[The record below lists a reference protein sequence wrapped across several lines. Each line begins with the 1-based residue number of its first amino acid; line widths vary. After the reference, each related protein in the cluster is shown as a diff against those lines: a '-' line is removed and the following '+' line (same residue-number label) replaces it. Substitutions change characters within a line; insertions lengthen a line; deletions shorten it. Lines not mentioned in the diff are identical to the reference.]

1 MKLKRLQL
9 IDSGEK
15 ETSRFK
21 SLEPFNQE
29 FVKPADSEYINTICL
44 VGVNGSGKSNLLELI
59 AEIFFYLESAFLKYF
74 PKNVT
79 SRFKIQF
86 EIEYILTT
94 DNDEKIVKITKHKNK
109 KVEYSLWDKGGEFV
123 KVEDP
128 KIQVSLL
135 PRKIIG
141 YSSGLNE
148 TLSVPFKLS
157 RGYYS
162 DEVGIQANPKSTSKI
177 QPKDVYPPRLMY
189 LDNEINSFIIIS
201 NFLFKSKEDLKV
213 FSDLLRINSLHS
225 FRIIIQFNHTAAPKG
240 GILRTP
246 ELEEYV
252 NQLVK
257 CSTTSCYLKD
267 TDSWVLDFL
276 NGTETRKAFE
286 FYFKSAIGLFTAL
299 YKLSLL
305 NPLCVKGRENRK
317 WAISN
322 DIFPPDKAF
331 RIEQLKLIID
341 NPTDV
346 IDYSGISDGEHQFIH
361 VVGSAMLFDE
371 KGILYLLDEPE
382 THYNPK
388 WRAEFI
394 TSINGAVKNHPQ
406 EFVITTHSPFL
417 LSDTRG
423 FNVFVFRR
431 DGDRVWFEPIGFET
445 FGSSF
450 QVLLKQAF
458 SRDVLIS
465 EMALEE
471 IKAIEKETDLSELI
485 NRTATLGDSYEK
497 QFLVEKINKLILE
510 KKQK

>member
-15 ETSRFK
+15 GSSRFK

-29 FVKPADSEYINTICL
+29 FIKPIDNDYLNTICL

-59 AEIFFYLESAFLKYF
+59 AEIFFFLEGAFLKYF
-74 PKNVT
+74 PKNAT
-79 SRFKIQF
+79 GRFKIQF
-86 EIEYILTT
+86 EIEYILEIDSVET
-94 DNDEKIVKITKHKNK
+94 IVKIEKHKNK
-109 KVEYSLWDKGGEFV
+109 KVVYYILDEAGVFL
-123 KVEDP
+123 KVDDP
-128 KIQVSLL
+128 KVQVSLL
-135 PRKIIG
+135 PAKIIG

-157 RGYYS
+157 RAYYS
-162 DEVGIQANPKSTSKI
+162 DEVGIQANPKSKGKI
-177 QPKDVYPPRLMY
+177 AAKDVYPPRQMY
-189 LDNEINSFIIIS
+189 LDNEINSFIITA
-201 NFLFKSKEDLKV
+201 NFLFKSEKELSV
-213 FSDLLRINSLHS
+213 FSELLRIKSLHS
-225 FRIIIQFNHTAAPKG
+225 FRIIIQFNHPAAPKG

-252 NQLVK
+252 QQLVN
-257 CSTTSCYLKD
+257 CSTTNNYIKE
-267 TDSWVLDFL
+267 TDSWTLDYY
-276 NGTETRKAFE
+276 NDIETRKAFQY
-286 FYFKSAIGLFTAL
+286 YFKTPMGLFSAL

-317 WAISN
+317 WAIRN

-331 RIEQLKLIID
+331 RIEQLRLNII
-341 NPTDV
+341 NPNDV

-361 VVGSAMLFDE
+361 IVGSAMLFDE
-371 KGILYLLDEPE
+371 KNILYLLDEPE

-394 TSINGAVKNHPQ
+394 TSINGAVKYRPQ
-406 EFVITTHSPFL
+406 EFLITTHSPFL

-458 SRDVLIS
+458 NRDILIS

-471 IKAIEKETDLSELI
+471 IKDIEKETDLPTLI
-485 NRTATLGDSYEK
+485 NRTSALGESYEK
-497 QFLVEKINKLILE
+497 QFLVEKINELILE
-510 KKQK
+510 NKRK

>member
-1 MKLKRLQL
+1 MKLLRLQL

-15 ETSRFK
+15 DTQRFK
-21 SLEPFNQE
+21 SLEPFNQA
-29 FVKPADSEYINTICL
+29 FVKPVDSELVDTICL

-74 PKNVT
+74 PKNVAT
-79 SRFKIQF
+79 RFKIQF
-86 EIEYILTT
+86 EIEYVLAQENKETT
-94 DNDEKIVKITKHKNK
+94 VQIKKHKGK
-109 KVEYSLWDKGGEFV
+109 KVEYSILDDNGQFIKI
-123 KVEDP
+123 EDARA
-128 KIQVSLL
+128 QETLL
-135 PRKIIG
+135 PKKIIG

-162 DEVGIQANPKSTSKI
+162 EEVGIQANPKSKSKI
-177 QPKDVYPPRLMY
+177 HPKDVYPPRLMY

-201 NFLFKSKEDLKV
+201 NFLFKSDEELRV

-246 ELEEYV
+246 ELDEYV
-252 NQLVK
+252 KRLVK
-257 CSTTSCYLKD
+257 CSTTNQYIKD
-267 TDSWVLDFL
+267 TDSWILDFL
-276 NGTETRKAFE
+276 NDFETRKAFDY
-286 FYFKSAIGLFTAL
+286 YFKNAVGLFTAL

-331 RIEQLKLIID
+331 RIEQLKLIIN
-341 NPTDV
+341 NPSDI

-371 KGILYLLDEPE
+371 AGIMYLLDEPE

-388 WRAEFI
+388 WRAEFV
-394 TSINGAVKNHPQ
+394 TSINDAIKKLPQ
-406 EFVITTHSPFL
+406 EFLITTHSPFL

-423 FNVFVFRR
+423 YNVFVFRR
-431 DGDRVWFEPIGFET
+431 DGDRVWFEPIGIET

-450 QVLLKQAF
+450 QILLKQAF
-458 SRDVLIS
+458 NRDILIS

-471 IKAIEKETDLSELI
+471 IKEIEKETDLAKLI
-485 NRTATLGDSYEK
+485 DRTSGLGESFEK
-497 QFLVEKINKLILE
+497 QFLVEKINSLILE
-510 KKQK
+510 QKQK